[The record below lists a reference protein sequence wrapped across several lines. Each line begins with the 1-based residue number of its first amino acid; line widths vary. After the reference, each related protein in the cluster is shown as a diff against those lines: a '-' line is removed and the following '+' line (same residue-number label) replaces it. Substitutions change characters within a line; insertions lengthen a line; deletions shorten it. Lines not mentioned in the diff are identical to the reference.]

1 MTVYTIVFSKQ
12 SQKDI
17 RELTP
22 QQKAKLQ
29 DILLNILA
37 PNPYLDKSLKGDL
50 SGLRSHRLNLK
61 DRIIYEIYE
70 DQKAIFII
78 RARTHY
84 GE

>member
-1 MTVYTIVFSKQ
+1 MKVYTILFSKQ

-17 RELTP
+17 KELTP
-22 QQKAKLQ
+22 QQKVKLQ

-37 PNPYLDKSLKGDL
+37 PNPYLGKAFKGNL
-50 SGLRSHRLNLK
+50 NGLRSYRLNLK
-61 DRIIYEIYE
+61 NRIIYEIYE
-70 DQKAIFII
+70 DQKEILII

>member
-1 MTVYTIVFSKQ
+1 MTVYAILFSKQ

-37 PNPYLDKSLKGDL
+37 PNPYFGKALKGEL
-50 SGLRSHRLNLK
+50 SGLSSYRLNLK